1 MLSSIVVMKAGVVA
15 LLPED
20 VDGTLFHLQGLK
32 SMTFDLSRLTFDLSY
47 LKLDVLM
54 MVPQELTAVILELV
68 SKDRVLGEI
77 GPDKLIPWV
86 EPPE

>member
-1 MLSSIVVMKAGVVA
+1 MLSSIVVMKAGAV

-20 VDGTLFHLQGLK
+20 VDGTLFHLLG
-32 SMTFDLSRLTFDLSY
+32 

-68 SKDRVLGEI
+68 SNERVLGEM
-77 GPDKLIPWV
+77 GPDKLMPCV

>member
-1 MLSSIVVMKAGVVA
+1 MLSSIVVMKAGAV

-20 VDGTLFHLQGLK
+20 VDGTLFHLLGLNLLFNCPRK
-32 SMTFDLSRLTFDLSY
+32 IIYMSNY

-68 SKDRVLGEI
+68 SNERVLGEM
-77 GPDKLIPWV
+77 GPDKLMPCV

>member
-1 MLSSIVVMKAGVVA
+1 MKAGAV

-20 VDGTLFHLQGLK
+20 VDGTLFH
-32 SMTFDLSRLTFDLSY
+32 

-68 SKDRVLGEI
+68 SNERVLGEM
-77 GPDKLIPWV
+77 GPDKLMPCV